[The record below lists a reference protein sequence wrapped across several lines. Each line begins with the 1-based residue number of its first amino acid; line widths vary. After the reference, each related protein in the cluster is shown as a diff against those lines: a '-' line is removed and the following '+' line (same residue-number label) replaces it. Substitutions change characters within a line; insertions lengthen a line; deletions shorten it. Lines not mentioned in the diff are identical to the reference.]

1 MWEMVSEIDHILGH
15 KTSLNEF
22 KRLKIIS
29 SMFSDHSLM
38 KLEFNDWEKNGEN
51 TNMWRL
57 NSRLLLLLL
66 LSHFS
71 QDFCATP

>member
-1 MWEMVSEIDHILGH
+1 MWEMFSKIDHILGH

-29 SMFSDHSLM
+29 NMFSDHNLM

-51 TNMWRL
+51 TNM
-57 NSRLLLLLL
+57 
-66 LSHFS
+66 
-71 QDFCATP
+71 